1 MGRYSGRTFRLVFMC
16 VVSILLFVMELA
28 VAYIGNSLSLASDAF
43 SVLSNVLSVIIGLFG
58 LRASHITQ
66 HRRSTF
72 GFLRADV
79 LGAFGNSI
87 FLVALMFSILIE
99 AIKRYIDPQKTEAAL
114 LVLSA
119 GIIGLFFNVLNY
131 VILDCCYCS
140 AHGPQGDA
148 GIGGPLNAQNEPEE
162 TTKKEK
168 KSEALNI
175 RGVLLHVMGD
185 ALGSVVV
192 VITAII
198 FYALPLREEDPCN
211 WQCYIDPGLTVLM
224 VIIILSSAFPLI
236 KETAIILLQMV
247 PQGVNMEELMCKLS
261 AVPGLSSV
269 HEVHVWELVS
279 GKIIATLHIKCQKD
293 RGYQEVSMKIRE
305 IFHHAGIHNVTIQ
318 FENLDMQEPPEQKD
332 MLSLCGAPCISKGC
346 AKHLCCPPP
355 ALPLV
360 HVNGFAEHNGCP
372 PLDVSQSEGLGRGE
386 VTDTVIE
393 VSLDGCVS
401 DHGQQAFTKAQ
412 EDQCCVDSTH
422 F

>member
-1 MGRYSGRTFRLVFMC
+1 MGQWTC
-16 VVSILLFVMELA
+16 
-28 VAYIGNSLSLASDAF
+28 IGEA
-43 SVLSNVLSVIIGLFG
+43 
-58 LRASHITQ
+58 
-66 HRRSTF
+66 
-72 GFLRADV
+72 
-79 LGAFGNSI
+79 I
-87 FLVALMFSILIE
+87 FL
-99 AIKRYIDPQKTEAAL
+99 P
-114 LVLSA
+114 
-119 GIIGLFFNVLNY
+119 
-131 VILDCCYCS
+131 VILSTSIVSVRMLQRD
-140 AHGPQGDA
+140 
-148 GIGGPLNAQNEPEE
+148 PEVVPRFR
-162 TTKKEK
+162 
-168 KSEALNI
+168 SSSHPGC
-175 RGVLLHVMGD
+175 RLL
-185 ALGSVVV
+185 
-192 VITAII
+192 
-198 FYALPLREEDPCN
+198 LP
-211 WQCYIDPGLTVLM
+211 
-224 VIIILSSAFPLI
+224 
-236 KETAIILLQMV
+236 V
-247 PQGVNMEELMCKLS
+247 PVCKLS

-318 FENLDMQEPPEQKD
+318 FENLDLQEPPEQD

-372 PLDVSQSEGLGRGE
+372 PLDVSRSEGLGRGE